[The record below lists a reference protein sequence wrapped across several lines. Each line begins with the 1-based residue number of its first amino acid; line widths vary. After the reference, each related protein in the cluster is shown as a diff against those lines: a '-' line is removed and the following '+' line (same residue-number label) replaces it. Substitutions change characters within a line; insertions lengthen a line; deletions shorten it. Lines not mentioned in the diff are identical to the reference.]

1 MDSVTLPLRI
11 PYILRAGI
19 IITLGIIAWAI
30 AAYII
35 LSVCPP
41 EQRLL
46 AISLMATSVFCFC
59 ALAFLG
65 TRELLMNNLA
75 WRVDNRDWRFW
86 LFLVGSHLCSIL
98 LIGVADVPSGSA
110 PYAVLMVV
118 NSASLVV
125 RFSPKYSLSFNMLV
139 AVLFAIQFPQD
150 QLLIF
155 CLCMLMQL
163 VLWSF
168 GLSIVVEISEVRRL
182 RVMGDELR
190 MAQAQIAESE
200 RMLERRNI
208 RHNLHDNMGHEL
220 ATLHMNLQILEQQ
233 ASRLELSDDI
243 VAPLERSRDAS
254 RKMFAVLDDIVSGLR
269 QVPSAH
275 FYDALTD
282 LVDQATTLQ
291 VTTLW
296 DEKVKISDPK
306 CCETLLSV
314 VREFLTNVMKH
325 SEGREVEI
333 RSHYSNGSVELK
345 MTDLAEYMGEY
356 TGEFSY
362 GNGLT
367 GVEERIAAM
376 DGCFLVEMSD
386 QNQLTWNIRLPE
398 TSV

>member
-19 IITLGIIAWAI
+19 IITLGIGAWAV
-30 AAYII
+30 AAYIV
-35 LSVCPP
+35 LAECPP
-41 EQRLL
+41 EQRQL
-46 AISLMATSVFCFC
+46 ASSLVAISVFCFC

-75 WRVDNRDWRFW
+75 WRVNNRDWRFW
-86 LFLVGSHLCSIL
+86 VFLVGSHLCSIIL
-98 LIGVADVPSGSA
+98 VSVAEVPSENA

-118 NSASLVV
+118 NSASLAV
-125 RFSPKYSLSFNMLV
+125 RFSPKYSLSFNTLV
-139 AVLFAIQFPQD
+139 AVLFAVQFSQD
-150 QLLIF
+150 QWLIF
-155 CLCMLMQL
+155 YLCVLMQL
-163 VLWSF
+163 VLWSI
-168 GLSIVVEISEVRRL
+168 GLSIVVEISKVRRL

-233 ASRLELSDDI
+233 ASRLELTDDV

-275 FYDALTD
+275 FYDAITD
-282 LVDQATTLQ
+282 LVDQATTLN
-291 VTTLW
+291 VKTFW

-325 SEGREVEI
+325 SVGREVEI
-333 RSHYSNGSVELK
+333 RSHYRNGSVELK
-345 MTDLAEYMGEY
+345 LTDLAEYMGEY
-356 TGEFSY
+356 TGEFRY

-386 QNQLTWNIRLPE
+386 QNQLTWSIRLPE

>member
-35 LSVCPP
+35 LSVCPS

-98 LIGVADVPSGSA
+98 LIGVAEVPSGSA

-345 MTDLAEYMGEY
+345 LTDLAEYMGEY

-376 DGCFLVEMSD
+376 DGRFLVAMSD
-386 QNQLTWNIRLPE
+386 DNELTWNITLPE
-398 TSV
+398 ASV

>member
-19 IITLGIIAWAI
+19 IITLGISAWAI
-30 AAYII
+30 AAYIV

-41 EQRLL
+41 EQRML
-46 AISLMATSVFCFC
+46 ATSLMATSVFCFC

-98 LIGVADVPSGSA
+98 LMDVAEVPSESA

-139 AVLFAIQFPQD
+139 AVLFAMQFPQD
-150 QLLIF
+150 QWLIF

-233 ASRLELSDDI
+233 AGRLELSDDI
-243 VAPLERSRDAS
+243 VAPLERSR
-254 RKMFAVLDDIVSGLR
+254 
-269 QVPSAH
+269 
-275 FYDALTD
+275 
-282 LVDQATTLQ
+282 
-291 VTTLW
+291 
-296 DEKVKISDPK
+296 
-306 CCETLLSV
+306 
-314 VREFLTNVMKH
+314 
-325 SEGREVEI
+325 
-333 RSHYSNGSVELK
+333 
-345 MTDLAEYMGEY
+345 
-356 TGEFSY
+356 
-362 GNGLT
+362 
-367 GVEERIAAM
+367 
-376 DGCFLVEMSD
+376 
-386 QNQLTWNIRLPE
+386 
-398 TSV
+398 

>member
-98 LIGVADVPSGSA
+98 LIGVAEVPSGSA

-345 MTDLAEYMGEY
+345 LTDLAEYMGEY

-386 QNQLTWNIRLPE
+386 QNQLTWSIRLPE

>member
-19 IITLGIIAWAI
+19 IITLGISAWAI
-30 AAYII
+30 AAYIV
-35 LSVCPP
+35 LSACPP

-46 AISLMATSVFCFC
+46 ATSLMATSVFCFC

-75 WRVDNRDWRFW
+75 WRVDNRDWQFW

-98 LIGVADVPSGSA
+98 LMGVAEVPSENA

-139 AVLFAIQFPQD
+139 AVLFAMQFPQD
-150 QLLIF
+150 QWLIF
-155 CLCMLMQL
+155 CLCTLMQL

-233 ASRLELSDDI
+233 ASRLELSDDV

-254 RKMFAVLDDIVSGLR
+254 RKMFSVLDDIVSGLR

-282 LVDQATTLQ
+282 LVDQATTLK
-291 VTTLW
+291 VKTLW
-296 DEKVKISDPK
+296 DEKVKISDPQ

-333 RSHYSNGSVELK
+333 RSRYSNGHIELK
-345 MTDLAEYMGEY
+345 LTDLAEY

-362 GNGLT
+362 GNGLS

-376 DGCFLVEMSD
+376 DGRFLVEMSD
-386 QNQLTWNIRLPE
+386 NSELTWSISLPE
-398 TSV
+398 ASV

>member
-345 MTDLAEYMGEY
+345 LTDLAEYMGEY

-386 QNQLTWNIRLPE
+386 QNQLTWSIRLPE

>member
-35 LSVCPP
+35 LSVCPS

-98 LIGVADVPSGSA
+98 LIGVAEVPSGSA

-345 MTDLAEYMGEY
+345 LTDLAEYMGEY

-386 QNQLTWNIRLPE
+386 QNQLTWSIRLPE

>member
-19 IITLGIIAWAI
+19 IITLGIGAWAV
-30 AAYII
+30 AAYIV
-35 LSVCPP
+35 LAECPP
-41 EQRLL
+41 GQRQL
-46 AISLMATSVFCFC
+46 ASSLVAISVFCFC

-86 LFLVGSHLCSIL
+86 LFLVGSHLCSIIL
-98 LIGVADVPSGSA
+98 VGVAEVPAENA

-118 NSASLVV
+118 NSASLAV
-125 RFSPKYSLSFNMLV
+125 RFSPKYSLSFNTLV
-139 AVLFAIQFPQD
+139 AALFAIQFSQD
-150 QLLIF
+150 QWLIF
-155 CLCMLMQL
+155 YLCVLIQL

-233 ASRLELSDDI
+233 VSRLELSDDV

-269 QVPSAH
+269 HVPSAH
-275 FYDALTD
+275 FYDAMTD
-282 LVDQATTLQ
+282 LVDQATTLK
-291 VTTLW
+291 VKTFW

-325 SEGREVEI
+325 SAGREVEI
-333 RSHYSNGSVELK
+333 RSRYSNGNIELK
-345 MTDLAEYMGEY
+345 LRDLAEY

-362 GNGLT
+362 GNGLS

-376 DGCFLVEMSD
+376 DGRFLVEMSD
-386 QNQLTWNIRLPE
+386 QNQLTWSIRLPE
-398 TSV
+398 ASV

>member
-254 RKMFAVLDDIVSGLR
+254 RRMFAVLDDIVSGLR

-386 QNQLTWNIRLPE
+386 QNQLTWSIRLPE

>member
-98 LIGVADVPSGSA
+98 LIGVAEVPSGSA

-345 MTDLAEYMGEY
+345 LTDLAEYMGEY

-376 DGCFLVEMSD
+376 DGCFLVEMSH
-386 QNQLTWNIRLPE
+386 QNQLTWSIRLPE

>member
-1 MDSVTLPLRI
+1 MDSVSLPLRI

-19 IITLGIIAWAI
+19 IITLGIGAWAI
-30 AAYII
+30 AAYIV

-46 AISLMATSVFCFC
+46 ATSLMATSVFCFC

-75 WRVDNRDWRFW
+75 WRVDNRDWQFW

-98 LIGVADVPSGSA
+98 LMGVAEVPSENA

-139 AVLFAIQFPQD
+139 AVLFAMQFPQD
-150 QLLIF
+150 QWLIF
-155 CLCMLMQL
+155 CLCTLMQL

-233 ASRLELSDDI
+233 ASRLELSDDV

-269 QVPSAH
+269 
-275 FYDALTD
+275 
-282 LVDQATTLQ
+282 
-291 VTTLW
+291 
-296 DEKVKISDPK
+296 
-306 CCETLLSV
+306 
-314 VREFLTNVMKH
+314 
-325 SEGREVEI
+325 
-333 RSHYSNGSVELK
+333 
-345 MTDLAEYMGEY
+345 
-356 TGEFSY
+356 
-362 GNGLT
+362 
-367 GVEERIAAM
+367 
-376 DGCFLVEMSD
+376 
-386 QNQLTWNIRLPE
+386 
-398 TSV
+398 

>member
-19 IITLGIIAWAI
+19 IITLGIGAWAV
-30 AAYII
+30 AAYIV
-35 LSVCPP
+35 LAECPP
-41 EQRLL
+41 EQRQL
-46 AISLMATSVFCFC
+46 ASSLVAISVFCFC
-59 ALAFLG
+59 ALAFFG

-86 LFLVGSHLCSIL
+86 LFLVGSHLCSIIL
-98 LIGVADVPSGSA
+98 VGVAEVPSENA

-118 NSASLVV
+118 NSASLAV
-125 RFSPKYSLSFNMLV
+125 RFSPKYSLSFNTLV
-139 AVLFAIQFPQD
+139 AMLFAIQFSQD
-150 QLLIF
+150 QWLIF
-155 CLCMLMQL
+155 YLCVLMQL

-233 ASRLELSDDI
+233 AGRLELSDDV

-275 FYDALTD
+275 FYDAMTD
-282 LVDQATTLQ
+282 LVDQATTLK
-291 VTTLW
+291 VKTFW

-325 SEGREVEI
+325 SAGREVEI

-345 MTDLAEYMGEY
+345 LTDLAEYMGE
-356 TGEFSY
+356 FSY
-362 GNGLT
+362 GNGLA

-386 QNQLTWNIRLPE
+386 QNQLTWSIRLPE
-398 TSV
+398 ASV

>member
-1 MDSVTLPLRI
+1 
-11 PYILRAGI
+11 
-19 IITLGIIAWAI
+19 
-30 AAYII
+30 
-35 LSVCPP
+35 
-41 EQRLL
+41 
-46 AISLMATSVFCFC
+46 
-59 ALAFLG
+59 
-65 TRELLMNNLA
+65 MNNLA

-98 LIGVADVPSGSA
+98 LMGVAEVPSESA

-139 AVLFAIQFPQD
+139 AVLFAMQFPQD
-150 QLLIF
+150 QWLIF

-233 ASRLELSDDI
+233 AGRLELSDDI

-296 DEKVKISDPK
+296 DEKVKISDPQ

-333 RSHYSNGSVELK
+333 RSCYSNGNIEL
-345 MTDLAEYMGEY
+345 TLRDLAEY

-362 GNGLT
+362 GNGLS

-386 QNQLTWNIRLPE
+386 QNQLTWSIRLPE